1 MSQNLIQTLSDED
14 YSTLLSLKGLWKS
27 NAKTNPPDLSTLT
40 QQGYPGEGN
49 PGRGESPTNPGSAWF
64 YLTDL
69 VRLSVIWAAGET
81 PEVPPSPTQFIRCLK
96 KVGQFMNDK
105 TLSYNKLKDEVF
117 GTLDEVKA
125 GAASKL
131 VTASI
136 LKQYIEGYKF
146 PYSVPTGTIIHT
158 LAKTAPGGYLELD
171 GSETDR
177 EDSPA
182 LVEHIWSLEIEEF
195 MGDGSTYCVLPD
207 IDGRVVQ
214 GTTDESQVGKY
225 LEAQLPNMVSKMA
238 WPYMGITYQ
247 DNRYSLTGAFYQTT
261 EKLNDNASF
270 NGNADRNQPNLIGF
284 DPSRVSDLYSGNTL
298 QPNALQTL
306 CCIKI

>member
-225 LEAQLPNMVSKMA
+225 LEAQLPNITGTSKLI
-238 WPYMGITYQ
+238 P
-247 DNRYSLTGAFYQTT
+247 SLYLEDTFDGALKQRKTT
-261 EKLNDNASF
+261 LSGGNASVGSGF
-270 NGNADRNQPNLIGF
+270 VNGQLDF
-284 DPSRVSDLYSGNTL
+284 DASQDDATYAYNKL
-298 QPNALQTL
+298 QVASLQALA
-306 CCIKI
+306 CIKL

>member
-225 LEAQLPNMVSKMA
+225 LEAQLPNITGDVQAQSDI
-238 WPYMGITYQ
+238 GIPNTRSYA
-247 DNRYSLTGAFYQTT
+247 TGAFVAGDSRPN
-261 EKLNDNASF
+261 KLHTISGYGSYVLDLDASQS
-270 NGNADRNQPNLIGF
+270 NN
-284 DPSRVSDLYSGNTL
+284 LYSGSTL
-298 QPNALQTL
+298 QTSALQCL
-306 CCIKI
+306 VCIKL

>member
-225 LEAQLPNMVSKMA
+225 LEAQLPNITGTFSPRQTAGFAHGSITSGAFSLGSEDFQSIVNSAVSGGFLMTFDA
-238 WPYMGITYQ
+238 SDSDI
-247 DNRYSLTGAFYQTT
+247 RYSGT
-261 EKLNDNASF
+261 
-270 NGNADRNQPNLIGF
+270 
-284 DPSRVSDLYSGNTL
+284 TL
-298 QPNALQTL
+298 QVSALQTL
-306 CCIKI
+306 VCIKA

>member
-1 MSQNLIQTLSDED
+1 MSQNLIQTLTDED

-136 LKQYIEGYKF
+136 LKQYIESYKF
-146 PYSVPTGTIIHT
+146 PYSVPTGTVIHT

-171 GSETDR
+171 GSEPDR
-177 EDSPA
+177 EDCPA

-207 IDGRVVQ
+207 IDGYVLQ
-214 GTTDESQVGKY
+214 GTTDKSQVGKF
-225 LEAQLPNMVSKMA
+225 LEAQLPNIYGWHGLNNGSCYGQFA
-238 WPYMGITYQ
+238 CE
-247 DNRYSLTGAFYQTT
+247 GAFYKELHGSMIDYAQSRDGNSNTYVGF
-261 EKLNDNASF
+261 NASLCSDEYTE
-270 NGNADRNQPNLIGF
+270 NGSLQ
-284 DPSRVSDLYSGNTL
+284 VS
-298 QPNALQTL
+298 ALQTL
-306 CCIKI
+306 ACIKI

>member
-1 MSQNLIQTLSDED
+1 MSQNLIQTLTDED

-49 PGRGESPTNPGSAWF
+49 PGRVESPTNPGSAWF

-136 LKQYIEGYKF
+136 LKQYIESYKF
-146 PYSVPTGTIIHT
+146 PYSVPTGTVIHT

-171 GSETDR
+171 GSEPDR
-177 EDSPA
+177 EDCPA

-207 IDGRVVQ
+207 IDGYVLQ
-214 GTTDESQVGKY
+214 GTTDKSQVGKF
-225 LEAQLPNMVSKMA
+225 LEAQLPNIYGELSHG
-238 WPYMGITYQ
+238 GIDYTPSA
-247 DNRYSLTGAFYQTT
+247 NGAFEHDMPLTATVYYWSGSGGSA
-261 EKLNDNASF
+261 KAGFSF
-270 NGNADRNQPNLIGF
+270 ES
-284 DPSRVSDLYSGNTL
+284 SRYNEIYAGDHMQVS
-298 QPNALQTL
+298 ALVCL
-306 CCIKI
+306 PCIKS

>member
-1 MSQNLIQTLSDED
+1 MSQNLIQTLMDED
-14 YSTLLSLKGLWKS
+14 YSGLLALKGLWKS

-136 LKQYIEGYKF
+136 LKQYIESYKF

-158 LAKTAPGGYLELD
+158 LSKTSPSGYLELD
-171 GSETDR
+171 GSETDK
-177 EDSPA
+177 EDCPA
-182 LVEHIWSLEIEEF
+182 LVEHIWSLEVEEF

-207 IDGRVVQ
+207 IDGYVLQ
-214 GTTDESQVGKY
+214 GTTDESQVGKF
-225 LEAQLPNMVSKMA
+225 LEAQLPNIE
-238 WPYMGITYQ
+238 GIVNNAAFDTA
-247 DNRYSLTGAFYQTT
+247 NATGAFSVTKGSGSGGGTDTRY
-261 EKLNDNASF
+261 KNNVLFNSS
-270 NGNADRNQPNLIGF
+270 NGN
-284 DPSRVSDLYSGNTL
+284 SLYSGEKL
-298 QPNALQTL
+298 QLPALQVL
-306 CCIKI
+306 ICIKS

>member
-225 LEAQLPNMVSKMA
+225 LEAQLPN
-238 WPYMGITYQ
+238 ITGSHRARS
-247 DNRYSLTGAFYQTT
+247 DTWFGDIVPEGAFYTDEET
-261 EKLNDNASF
+261 SNHSIIGVGSGSGNIAVGLNASLS
-270 NGNADRNQPNLIGF
+270 N
-284 DPSRVSDLYSGNTL
+284 DLYSGNNL
-298 QPNALQTL
+298 QVSALQAL
-306 CCIKI
+306 CCIKA

>member
-1 MSQNLIQTLSDED
+1 MSQNLIQTLTDED
-14 YSTLLSLKGLWKS
+14 YSSLLALKGLWKS
-27 NAKTNPPDLSTLT
+27 NAKTNPPDLNTLT

-49 PGRGESPTNPGSAWF
+49 PSRGESPTNPGSAWF

-69 VRLSVIWAAGET
+69 VRISVIWAAGET

-105 TLSYNKLKDEVF
+105 ILTYNRLKDEVF

-136 LKQYIEGYKF
+136 LKQYIESYKF
-146 PYSVPTGTIIHT
+146 PYSVPTGTVIHT
-158 LAKTAPGGYLELD
+158 LAKTAPSGYLELD
-171 GSETDR
+171 GAQTDR
-177 EDSPA
+177 EDCPT

-207 IDGRVVQ
+207 IDGRVLQ

-225 LEAQLPNMVSKMA
+225 LEAQLPNIVGNGPNGLYGTYYQPTGCFTAEELNTKNNLGGQGD
-238 WPYMGITYQ
+238 YNELLYGIDASQSSSIYNGT
-247 DNRYSLTGAFYQTT
+247 
-261 EKLNDNASF
+261 KL
-270 NGNADRNQPNLIGF
+270 Q
-284 DPSRVSDLYSGNTL
+284 V
-298 QPNALQTL
+298 QALQTL
-306 CCIKI
+306 VCIKL

>member
-1 MSQNLIQTLSDED
+1 MSQNLIQTLTDED
-14 YSTLLSLKGLWKS
+14 YSGLLALKGLWKS

-40 QQGYPGEGN
+40 QQGYPSEGN

-207 IDGRVVQ
+207 IDGRVLQ

-225 LEAQLPNMVSKMA
+225 LEAQLPNIVGELVYPCITTKYSVS
-238 WPYMGITYQ
+238 
-247 DNRYSLTGAFYQTT
+247 GAFTQTAKGAA
-261 EKLNDNASF
+261 EQM
-270 NGNADRNQPNLIGF
+270 NGTAAGNICTYTTGF
-284 DPSRVSDLYSGNTL
+284 DASEGESTYSGAKL
-298 QPNALQTL
+298 QASALQVL
-306 CCIKI
+306 ICIKI